1 MKSFAPR
8 STISVLKNKI
18 VYDIIVATG
27 GVTMS
32 YYNYNRNIRNRLKAF
47 CRNNLTVE
55 QAQSL
60 FILFVDNKEL
70 FSRLCQAYNEYKV
83 SCGREYLCV
92 ITNLDALFKTPE
104 AEEKFIKEIK
114 EYIMDVIGIKR
125 GDVENGTIKDNSAK

>member
-1 MKSFAPR
+1 
-8 STISVLKNKI
+8 
-18 VYDIIVATG
+18 
-27 GVTMS
+27 MS
-32 YYNYNRNIRNRLKAF
+32 YYNYRNNIKKRLLEF
-47 CRNNLTVE
+47 CRNNLTKE

-60 FILFVDNKEL
+60 LFFFVDNNEL

-114 EYIMDVIGIKR
+114 DYIMDVIGIKR
-125 GDVENGTIKDNSAK
+125 EDAENGTNTDNRAE

>member
-1 MKSFAPR
+1 
-8 STISVLKNKI
+8 
-18 VYDIIVATG
+18 
-27 GVTMS
+27 MS
-32 YYNYNRNIRNRLKAF
+32 NYNYNRNIRNRLKAF

-60 FILFVDNKEL
+60 FILFVDNEEL

-83 SCGREYLCV
+83 SVGREYLCV

-114 EYIMDVIGIKR
+114 DYILDVIGIKR
-125 GDVENGTIKDNSAK
+125 EDVENGTNTDNRAE

>member
-1 MKSFAPR
+1 
-8 STISVLKNKI
+8 
-18 VYDIIVATG
+18 
-27 GVTMS
+27 MS

>member
-1 MKSFAPR
+1 MK
-8 STISVLKNKI
+8 IKI
-18 VYDIIVATG
+18 VYVIIVAQG
-27 GVTMS
+27 GVIMG
-32 YYNYNRNIRNRLKAF
+32 YYNQNRNIRNRLKAF

-60 FILFVDNKEL
+60 FILFVDNEEL

-83 SCGREYLCV
+83 SVGREYLCV

-114 EYIMDVIGIKR
+114 AYILDVIGIKKE
-125 GDVENGTIKDNSAK
+125 DIENAKATDNRTE

>member
-1 MKSFAPR
+1 
-8 STISVLKNKI
+8 
-18 VYDIIVATG
+18 
-27 GVTMS
+27 MS
-32 YYNYNRNIRNRLKAF
+32 NYNYNRNIRNRLKEF
-47 CRNNLTVE
+47 CRNNLTKK

-60 FILFVDNKEL
+60 FTLFMDDKEL

-83 SCGREYLCV
+83 SVGREYLCV

-125 GDVENGTIKDNSAK
+125 EDVENGTNTDTRAE

>member
-1 MKSFAPR
+1 
-8 STISVLKNKI
+8 
-18 VYDIIVATG
+18 
-27 GVTMS
+27 MS
-32 YYNYNRNIRNRLKAF
+32 YYNYRHNIKTRLKHF
-47 CRNNLTVE
+47 CRNNLTKE

-60 FILFVDNKEL
+60 LLFFMDNKEL

-83 SCGREYLCV
+83 SVGREYLCV

-125 GDVENGTIKDNSAK
+125 EDVKNGTNTDNRAE